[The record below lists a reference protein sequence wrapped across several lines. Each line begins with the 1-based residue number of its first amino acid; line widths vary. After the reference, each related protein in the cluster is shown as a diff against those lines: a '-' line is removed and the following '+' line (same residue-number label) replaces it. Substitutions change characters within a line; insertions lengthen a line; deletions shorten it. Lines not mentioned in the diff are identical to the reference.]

1 MFNTRSQIT
10 IQIYKTIT
18 NDLVTQYSHLEKTR
32 RPVPQAILNTMFRP
46 LKFLSL
52 QARKPTGLFGQY
64 VMTSIFNSVNAD
76 LNSLVKEILNPEIN
90 DRILEIGFGSGK
102 LIHEMAEIITEG
114 IIEGVDFSDAML
126 NQASK
131 VNRQYISSG
140 AVKLQKGEC
149 SNLPYDN
156 ESFHKLCSVNTLYFL
171 SEPDKCFLETFRVLK
186 QGGEIVIGFR
196 DDKQMNHLNLNRDI
210 FNTYSLDE
218 VVELLTNS
226 GFSNAQIVKKD
237 GKWLMSY
244 CAVATKPTAQY

>member
-1 MFNTRSQIT
+1 
-10 IQIYKTIT
+10 
-18 NDLVTQYSHLEKTR
+18 
-32 RPVPQAILNTMFRP
+32 MFRP

-64 VMTSIFNSVNAD
+64 VMTSIFNYVNAD

-102 LIHEMAEIITEG
+102 LIHEMAEIITDG
-114 IIEGVDFSDAML
+114 IIEGVDFSDVML

-131 VNRQYISSG
+131 VNRKFISNG
-140 AVKLQKGEC
+140 AVKLQKGEY
-149 SNLPYDN
+149 SNLSYDN
-156 ESFHKLCSVNTLYFL
+156 ESFDKLCSVNTLYFL
-171 SEPDKCFLETFRVLK
+171 GEPDKCFLETFRVLK
-186 QGGEIVIGFR
+186 HGGKIVIGFR
-196 DDKQMNHLNLNRDI
+196 DDKQMKHLNLSRDI
-210 FNTYSLDE
+210 FNTYSSDE

-237 GKWLMSY
+237 GAWLMSY